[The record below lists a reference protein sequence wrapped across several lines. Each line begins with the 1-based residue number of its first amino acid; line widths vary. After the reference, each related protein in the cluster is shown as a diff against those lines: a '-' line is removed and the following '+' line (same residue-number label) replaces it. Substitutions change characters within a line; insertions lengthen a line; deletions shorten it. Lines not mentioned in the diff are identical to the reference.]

1 MVREPSRRGR
11 LALRMVYGYIFLAA
25 LATGL
30 LVFWL
35 TLRSSPEEPVSGGE
49 VDGDGFL
56 PPKPGTVAAPA
67 TDGMYVPIVADRRS
81 WQTRVAGFLGL
92 VILVSLAAAG
102 LAFGLYQAGS
112 WVARLLSDYA
122 S

>member
-1 MVREPSRRGR
+1 
-11 LALRMVYGYIFLAA
+11 MVYGYIFLAA
-25 LATGL
+25 LAAGL

-35 TLRSSPEEPVSGGE
+35 TLRSSPEEPAPAPL
-49 VDGDGFL
+49 DGDGFL
-56 PPKPGTVAAPA
+56 PPQPPAPGAPAPA
-67 TDGMYVPIVADRRS
+67 TDGIYVPIVADRRS

-112 WVARLLSDYA
+112 WLARLLADYA

>member
-1 MVREPSRRGR
+1 
-11 LALRMVYGYIFLAA
+11 MVYGYIFLAA
-25 LATGL
+25 LAAGL

-35 TLRSSPEEPVSGGE
+35 TLRSSPEEPATTPI
-49 VDGDGFL
+49 DGDGFL
-56 PPKPGTVAAPA
+56 PPKPPEPGAPA
-67 TDGMYVPIVADRRS
+67 PDGTYVPITADRRS
-81 WQTRVAGFLGL
+81 WQTRVAGLLGL

-112 WVARLLSDYA
+112 WVARLLADYA

>member
-1 MVREPSRRGR
+1 
-11 LALRMVYGYIFLAA
+11 MVYAYIFLAA
-25 LATGL
+25 LATGG

-35 TLRSSPEEPVSGGE
+35 TLRSSPDEAGSGS

-56 PPKPGTVAAPA
+56 PPKPPQPGTTYPE
-67 TDGMYVPIVADRRS
+67 GLYVPIASDRRS

-92 VILVSLAAAG
+92 VILVSLAAAA
-102 LAFGLYQAGS
+102 LAFSLYQAGVF
-112 WVARLLSDYA
+112 VARLLSDYA

>member
-1 MVREPSRRGR
+1 
-11 LALRMVYGYIFLAA
+11 MVYGYIFLAA
-25 LATGL
+25 VATGL

-35 TLRSSPEEPVSGGE
+35 TLRSIPDEPTSTSI
-49 VDGDGFL
+49 DGDGFL
-56 PPKPGTVAAPA
+56 PPRPPPPGTPSPVP
-67 TDGMYVPIVADRRS
+67 DGLYVPLVADRRS

-102 LAFGLYQAGS
+102 LAFGLYQAGA
-112 WVARLLSDYA
+112 WFARLLSDYA

>member
-1 MVREPSRRGR
+1 
-11 LALRMVYGYIFLAA
+11 MVYGYIFLAA
-25 LATGL
+25 LAAGL

-35 TLRSSPEEPVSGGE
+35 TLRSSPEEPATASI
-49 VDGDGFL
+49 DGDGFL
-56 PPKPGTVAAPA
+56 PAKPPGPGAP
-67 TDGMYVPIVADRRS
+67 TDGIYVPIATDQRS

-92 VILVSLAAAG
+92 VILVSLAAAA

-112 WVARLLSDYA
+112 WVARLLADYA

>member
-1 MVREPSRRGR
+1 MVF
-11 LALRMVYGYIFLAA
+11 GYIFLAA
-25 LATGL
+25 LAAGL
-30 LVFWL
+30 VVFWL
-35 TLRSSPEEPVSGGE
+35 TLRSSPEEPLSDS

-56 PPKPGTVAAPA
+56 PPSPPRPGATQAP
-67 TDGMYVPIVADRRS
+67 DGIYVPIVADRRS

-112 WVARLLSDYA
+112 WVARLLADYA